1 MESTELFEYIS
12 ATKIRLRKLS
22 PFFAALSLYAEID
35 FSNEVQLAATN
46 GKKII
51 FNPITYIQLPPSE
64 RDGVFLHELL
74 HMALLH
80 HLRRGVRDHYIF
92 NIAADIVVNGMIVN
106 EGNFKIPKYG
116 IRDEDLEHLSVEEVY
131 ELIIKNKKK
140 YNLNLVDLI
149 NDEKD
154 SEDKDSKGKGNDLKT
169 GISDLNTEAEIRNYW
184 KQAIN
189 DAKLITKGSCEKALP
204 ESFERNFGEVL
215 EPEID
220 WKTKLWNF
228 LVRTPTDFG
237 EFDRR
242 LIYSGLYLENLEG
255 ESINVFCCIDTSG
268 SISDY
273 EINKFMREIKGI
285 INAYPNLNCRLWY
298 ADHECYGPY
307 NIDSME
313 NVPKPKGGGGT
324 DFEPFFK
331 DITKK
336 EFNNNDGVCI
346 YLTDGYGYFPEKEP
360 DLPVLWVVI
369 PGGAEEEYFP
379 FGEITKLNNY

>member
-35 FSNEVQLAATN
+35 FSDEVKLAATN

-51 FNPITYIQLPPSE
+51 FNPTTYIQLPPSE

-131 ELIIKNKKK
+131 ELIIKNNKK
-140 YNLNLVDLI
+140 YNLNLIDLI
-149 NDEKD
+149 NDQKG
-154 SEDKDSKGKGNDLKT
+154 SEDKDSKGKGDYLKN

-189 DAKLITKGSCEKALP
+189 DAKLITKGSCKKALP

-268 SISDY
+268 SISAY

-307 NIDSME
+307 NIDSIE

-369 PGGAEEEYFP
+369 PGGAEREYFP
-379 FGEITKLNNY
+379 FGEIVKLTN

>member
-116 IRDEDLEHLSVEEVY
+116 IRDKDLEHLSVEEIY

-140 YNLNLVDLI
+140 YNFNLVDLI
-149 NDEKD
+149 NDDKD

-169 GISDLNTEAEIRNYW
+169 GISDLNTEVEIRNYW

-189 DAKLITKGSCEKALP
+189 DAKLITKGSSENALP

-215 EPEID
+215 EPEVD

-273 EINKFMREIKGI
+273 EISKFMREIKGI

-324 DFEPFFK
+324 DFVPFFE

-336 EFNNNDGVCI
+336 EFNNNEGVCI

-360 DLPVLWVVI
+360 ELPVLWVVI
-369 PGGAEEEYFP
+369 PGGAEREYFP
-379 FGEITKLNNY
+379 FGEIVKLTN

>member
-140 YNLNLVDLI
+140 YTLNLVDLI

-154 SEDKDSKGKGNDLKT
+154 SENKDSKGKGDNLKT

-189 DAKLITKGSCEKALP
+189 DAKLITKGSSEKSLP

-268 SISDY
+268 SISTY
-273 EINKFMREIKGI
+273 EISKFMREIKGI

-369 PGGAEEEYFP
+369 PGGAEQEYFP
-379 FGEITKLNNY
+379 FGEIVKLTN

>member
-140 YNLNLVDLI
+140 YNLNLIDLI

-154 SEDKDSKGKGNDLKT
+154 SEDKDSKGKGDDLKT

-189 DAKLITKGSCEKALP
+189 DAKLITKGSSENSLP
-204 ESFERNFGEVL
+204 ESIERNFGEVL

-268 SISDY
+268 SISNY
-273 EINKFMREIKGI
+273 EISKFMREIKGI

-369 PGGAEEEYFP
+369 PGGAEQEYFP
-379 FGEITKLNNY
+379 FGEIVKLTK

>member
-1 MESTELFEYIS
+1 MESNELFEYIS
-12 ATKIRLRKLS
+12 ATRIRLRKLS

-35 FSNEVQLAATN
+35 FSNEIQLAATN

-51 FNPITYIQLPPSE
+51 FNPIYYIQLPPSE

-116 IRDEDLEHLSVEEVY
+116 IRDKDLEHLSVEEVY

-149 NDEKD
+149 NDDKD

-169 GISDLNTEAEIRNYW
+169 GISDLNTEVEIRNYW

-189 DAKLITKGSCEKALP
+189 DAKLITKGSSENALP

-215 EPEID
+215 DPEVD

-273 EINKFMREIKGI
+273 EINKFMSEIKGI

-307 NIDSME
+307 NIDSIE
-313 NVPKPKGGGGT
+313 NVPEPKGGGGT
-324 DFEPFFK
+324 DFEPFFE

-336 EFNNNDGVCI
+336 EFNNNEGVCI

-360 DLPVLWVVI
+360 ELPVLWVVI
-369 PGGAEEEYFP
+369 PGGAEREYFP
-379 FGEITKLNNY
+379 FGEIVKLTN

>member
-1 MESTELFEYIS
+1 MEYTELYEYIS

-154 SEDKDSKGKGNDLKT
+154 SEGKDSKGKGDNLKT

-189 DAKLITKGSCEKALP
+189 DAKLITKSSSKNSIP
-204 ESFERNFGEVL
+204 ESFERNLGEVL

-313 NVPKPKGGGGT
+313 NIPKPKGGGGT

-369 PGGAEEEYFP
+369 PGGAEQEYFP
-379 FGEITKLNNY
+379 FGEIVKLTN

>member
-22 PFFAALSLYAEID
+22 PFFAALSLYAEIE

-51 FNPITYIQLPPSE
+51 FNPITYIQLSPSE
-64 RDGVFLHELL
+64 RAGVFLYELL

-116 IRDEDLEHLSVEEVY
+116 IRDKDLEHLSVEEVY
-131 ELIIKNKKK
+131 ELISKNRKK
-140 YNLNLVDLI
+140 YSLNLVDLI

-154 SEDKDSKGKGNDLKT
+154 SEEKDSQVKGNDLKT

-189 DAKLITKGSCEKALP
+189 DAKLITKGSSEKSLP

-268 SISDY
+268 SISNY
-273 EINKFMREIKGI
+273 EISKFMREIKGI

-369 PGGAEEEYFP
+369 PGGAEQEYFP
-379 FGEITKLNNY
+379 FGEIVKLTN

>member
-35 FSNEVQLAATN
+35 FSNEVKLAATN

-149 NDEKD
+149 NDDKD
-154 SEDKDSKGKGNDLKT
+154 SDHKDSKGKGNDLKT
-169 GISDLNTEAEIRNYW
+169 GISDLNTEVEIRNYW

-189 DAKLITKGSCEKALP
+189 DAKLITKGSSENALP

-215 EPEID
+215 EPEVD

-273 EINKFMREIKGI
+273 EINKFMSEIKGI

-324 DFEPFFK
+324 HFEPFFK

-336 EFNNNDGVCI
+336 EFNNNEGVCI

-360 DLPVLWVVI
+360 ELPVLWVVI
-369 PGGAEEEYFP
+369 PGGAEQEYFP
-379 FGEITKLNNY
+379 FGEIVKLTN

>member
-1 MESTELFEYIS
+1 MESTELFKYIS

-154 SEDKDSKGKGNDLKT
+154 SEDKDSQGKGNDLKT

-189 DAKLITKGSCEKALP
+189 DAKLITKGSSEKSLP

-273 EINKFMREIKGI
+273 EISKFMREIKGI

-369 PGGAEEEYFP
+369 PGGAEQEYFP
-379 FGEITKLNNY
+379 FGEIVKLTN

>member
-140 YNLNLVDLI
+140 YNLNLIDLI
-149 NDEKD
+149 NDQKD
-154 SEDKDSKGKGNDLKT
+154 SEDKDSKGKGDNLKN

-189 DAKLITKGSCEKALP
+189 DAKLITKGFSENSLP

-242 LIYSGLYLENLEG
+242 LIYSGLYLEKLEG

-369 PGGAEEEYFP
+369 PGGAEKEYFP
-379 FGEITKLNNY
+379 FGEIVKLTN

>member
-140 YNLNLVDLI
+140 YNLNLIDLI

-154 SEDKDSKGKGNDLKT
+154 SEDKDPKGKGDDLKT

-189 DAKLITKGSCEKALP
+189 DAKLITKGSSEKSLP

-268 SISDY
+268 SISTY
-273 EINKFMREIKGI
+273 EISKFMREIKGI

-324 DFEPFFK
+324 NFEPFFK

-369 PGGAEEEYFP
+369 PGGAEQEYFP
-379 FGEITKLNNY
+379 FGEIVKLTN

>member
-154 SEDKDSKGKGNDLKT
+154 SEDKDSQGKGNDLKT

-189 DAKLITKGSCEKALP
+189 DAKLITKGFSENSLP

-273 EINKFMREIKGI
+273 EISKFMREIKGI

-369 PGGAEEEYFP
+369 PGGAEQEYFP
-379 FGEITKLNNY
+379 FGEIVKLTN

>member
-12 ATKIRLRKLS
+12 ATKISLRKLS

-140 YNLNLVDLI
+140 YNFNLVDLI
-149 NDEKD
+149 NDDKD

-169 GISDLNTEAEIRNYW
+169 GISDLNTEVEIRNYW

-189 DAKLITKGSCEKALP
+189 DAKLITKGSSEKSLP

-273 EINKFMREIKGI
+273 EISKFMREIKGI

-313 NVPKPKGGGGT
+313 NVPEPKGGGGT
-324 DFEPFFK
+324 DLVPFFE

-336 EFNNNDGVCI
+336 EFNNNEGVCI

-360 DLPVLWVVI
+360 ELPVLWVVI
-369 PGGAEEEYFP
+369 PGGAEREYFP
-379 FGEITKLNNY
+379 FGEIVKLTN

>member
-154 SEDKDSKGKGNDLKT
+154 SEDKDSQGKGNDLKT

-189 DAKLITKGSCEKALP
+189 DAKLITKGSSEKSLP

-324 DFEPFFK
+324 NFEPFFK

-369 PGGAEEEYFP
+369 PGGAEQEYFP
-379 FGEITKLNNY
+379 FGEIVKLTN

>member
-140 YNLNLVDLI
+140 YNLNLIDLI

-154 SEDKDSKGKGNDLKT
+154 SEDKDSKGKGDDLKT

-189 DAKLITKGSCEKALP
+189 DAKLITKGSSENSLP

-313 NVPKPKGGGGT
+313 NVPKPNGGGGT

-379 FGEITKLNNY
+379 FGEITKLNNF

>member
-154 SEDKDSKGKGNDLKT
+154 SEDKDSQGKGNDLKT

-189 DAKLITKGSCEKALP
+189 DAKLITKGSSEKSLP

-268 SISDY
+268 SISAY

-369 PGGAEEEYFP
+369 PGGAEQEYFP
-379 FGEITKLNNY
+379 FGEIVKLTN

>member
-154 SEDKDSKGKGNDLKT
+154 SEDKDSQGKGNDLKT

-189 DAKLITKGSCEKALP
+189 DAKLITKGSSEKSLP

-369 PGGAEEEYFP
+369 PGGAEQEYFP
-379 FGEITKLNNY
+379 FGEIVKLTN

>member
-35 FSNEVQLAATN
+35 FSTEVQLAATN

-51 FNPITYIQLPPSE
+51 FNPITYIQLPPAE

-80 HLRRGVRDHYIF
+80 NLRRGIRDHYIF

-154 SEDKDSKGKGNDLKT
+154 SEGKDSKGKGDNLKT

-189 DAKLITKGSCEKALP
+189 DAKLITKGSSK
-204 ESFERNFGEVL
+204 N
-215 EPEID
+215 
-220 WKTKLWNF
+220 
-228 LVRTPTDFG
+228 
-237 EFDRR
+237 
-242 LIYSGLYLENLEG
+242 
-255 ESINVFCCIDTSG
+255 SI
-268 SISDY
+268 
-273 EINKFMREIKGI
+273 
-285 INAYPNLNCRLWY
+285 
-298 ADHECYGPY
+298 
-307 NIDSME
+307 
-313 NVPKPKGGGGT
+313 
-324 DFEPFFK
+324 PFFNFSS
-331 DITKK
+331 DI
-336 EFNNNDGVCI
+336 E
-346 YLTDGYGYFPEKEP
+346 
-360 DLPVLWVVI
+360 
-369 PGGAEEEYFP
+369 
-379 FGEITKLNNY
+379 

>member
-1 MESTELFEYIS
+1 MESTELFKYIS

-80 HLRRGVRDHYIF
+80 HLRRGLRDHYIF

-140 YNLNLVDLI
+140 YNLNLIDLI

-154 SEDKDSKGKGNDLKT
+154 SEDKDSQGKGNDLKT

-189 DAKLITKGSCEKALP
+189 DAKLITKGSSEKSLP

-268 SISDY
+268 SISNY
-273 EINKFMREIKGI
+273 EISKFMREIKGI

-369 PGGAEEEYFP
+369 PGGAEQEYFP
-379 FGEITKLNNY
+379 FGEIVKLTN

>member
-22 PFFAALSLYAEID
+22 PFFAALSLYAEIV

-131 ELIIKNKKK
+131 ELIIKNNKK
-140 YNLNLVDLI
+140 YNLNLIDLI
-149 NDEKD
+149 NDQKG
-154 SEDKDSKGKGNDLKT
+154 SEDKDSKGKGDDLKN
-169 GISDLNTEAEIRNYW
+169 GIIDLNTEAEIRNYW

-189 DAKLITKGSCEKALP
+189 DAKLITKGSCKKALP

-255 ESINVFCCIDTSG
+255 ESTNVFCCIDTSG
-268 SISDY
+268 SISAY

-307 NIDSME
+307 NIDSIE

-336 EFNNNDGVCI
+336 EFNNNEGVCI

>member
-1 MESTELFEYIS
+1 MESNELFEYIS

-35 FSNEVQLAATN
+35 FSNEVKLAATN

-140 YNLNLVDLI
+140 YNLNLIDLI

-154 SEDKDSKGKGNDLKT
+154 SEDKDPKGKGDDLKT

-189 DAKLITKGSCEKALP
+189 DAKLITKGSSEKSLP

-268 SISDY
+268 SISEY
-273 EINKFMREIKGI
+273 EINKFMSEIKGI

-307 NIDSME
+307 NIDSIE

-324 DFEPFFK
+324 DFKPFFK

-360 DLPVLWVVI
+360 NLPVLWVVI

-379 FGEITKLNNY
+379 FGEITKLKNY

>member
-1 MESTELFEYIS
+1 MESTELFKYIS

-140 YNLNLVDLI
+140 YNLNLIDLI
-149 NDEKD
+149 NDKKD
-154 SEDKDSKGKGNDLKT
+154 SEDKDSQGKGNDLKN

-189 DAKLITKGSCEKALP
+189 DAKLITKGSSEKSLP

-268 SISDY
+268 SISNY
-273 EINKFMREIKGI
+273 EISKFMREIKGI

-324 DFEPFFK
+324 NFEPFFK

-369 PGGAEEEYFP
+369 PGGAEQEYFP
-379 FGEITKLNNY
+379 FGEIVKLTN

>member
-140 YNLNLVDLI
+140 YNLNLIDLI

-154 SEDKDSKGKGNDLKT
+154 SEDKDSKGKGDDLKT

-189 DAKLITKGSCEKALP
+189 DAKLITKGSSEKSLP

>member
-154 SEDKDSKGKGNDLKT
+154 SEDKDSQGKGNDLKT

-189 DAKLITKGSCEKALP
+189 DAKLITKGSSEKSLP

-268 SISDY
+268 SISTY
-273 EINKFMREIKGI
+273 EISKFMREIKGI

-369 PGGAEEEYFP
+369 PGGAEQEYFP
-379 FGEITKLNNY
+379 FGEIVKLTN

>member
-1 MESTELFEYIS
+1 MESSELFEYIS

-154 SEDKDSKGKGNDLKT
+154 SEDKDSQGKGNDLKT

-189 DAKLITKGSCEKALP
+189 DAKLITKGSSEKSLP

-268 SISDY
+268 SISNY
-273 EINKFMREIKGI
+273 EISKFMREIKGI

-336 EFNNNDGVCI
+336 EFNNNEGVCI

-369 PGGAEEEYFP
+369 PGGAEQEYFP
-379 FGEITKLNNY
+379 FGEIVKLTN

>member
-140 YNLNLVDLI
+140 YNLNLIDLI

-189 DAKLITKGSCEKALP
+189 DAKLITKGSSEKSLP

-324 DFEPFFK
+324 DFKPFFNN
-331 DITKK
+331 ITKK
-336 EFNNNDGVCI
+336 EFNNNEGVCI

-369 PGGAEEEYFP
+369 PGGAEQEYFP
-379 FGEITKLNNY
+379 FGEIVKLTN

>member
-154 SEDKDSKGKGNDLKT
+154 SEDKDSQGKGNDLKT

-189 DAKLITKGSCEKALP
+189 DAKLITKGSSEKSLP

-298 ADHECYGPY
+298 ADNECYGPY

-313 NVPKPKGGGGT
+313 NIPKPKGGGGT

-369 PGGAEEEYFP
+369 PGGAEQEYFP
-379 FGEITKLNNY
+379 FGEIVKLTN

>member
-116 IRDEDLEHLSVEEVY
+116 IRDKDLEHLSVEEIY

-140 YNLNLVDLI
+140 YNFNLVDLI
-149 NDEKD
+149 NDDKD

-169 GISDLNTEAEIRNYW
+169 GISDLNTEVEIRNYW

-189 DAKLITKGSCEKALP
+189 DAKLITKGFSENSLP

-369 PGGAEEEYFP
+369 PGGAEREYFP
-379 FGEITKLNNY
+379 FGEIVKLTN

>member
-12 ATKIRLRKLS
+12 ATRIRLRKLS

-35 FSNEVQLAATN
+35 FSNEIQLAATN

-140 YNLNLVDLI
+140 YNLNLIDLI

-154 SEDKDSKGKGNDLKT
+154 SEDKDSKWKGDDLKNE
-169 GISDLNTEAEIRNYW
+169 ISDLNTEAEIRNYW

-189 DAKLITKGSCEKALP
+189 DAKLITKGYSENSLP
-204 ESFERNFGEVL
+204 ESFERNLGEVL

-313 NVPKPKGGGGT
+313 NVPEPKGGGGT
-324 DFEPFFK
+324 DFEPFFE

-336 EFNNNDGVCI
+336 EFNNNEGVCI

-360 DLPVLWVVI
+360 ELPVLWVVI
-369 PGGAEEEYFP
+369 PGGAEREYFP
-379 FGEITKLNNY
+379 FGEIVKLTN

>member
-1 MESTELFEYIS
+1 MESSELFEYIS

-140 YNLNLVDLI
+140 YNLNLIDLI

-154 SEDKDSKGKGNDLKT
+154 SEDKDYKGKGYDLKT

-189 DAKLITKGSCEKALP
+189 DAKLITKGSCKKALP

-298 ADHECYGPY
+298 ADNECYGPY

-313 NVPKPKGGGGT
+313 NIPKPKGGGGT

-360 DLPVLWVVI
+360 ELPVLWVVI
-369 PGGAEEEYFP
+369 PGGAEQEYFP
-379 FGEITKLNNY
+379 FGEIVKLTN

>member
-189 DAKLITKGSCEKALP
+189 DAKLITKGSSEKSLP

-268 SISDY
+268 SISNY
-273 EINKFMREIKGI
+273 EISKFMREIKGI

-324 DFEPFFK
+324 NFEPFFK

-369 PGGAEEEYFP
+369 PGGAEQEYFP
-379 FGEITKLNNY
+379 FGEIVKLTN

>member
-51 FNPITYIQLPPSE
+51 FNPITYIQLPPAE

-80 HLRRGVRDHYIF
+80 NLRRGIRDHYIF
-92 NIAADIVVNGMIVN
+92 NIAADIVVNGMIIN
-106 EGNFKIPKYG
+106 EGNFKLPKYG
-116 IRDEDLEHLSVEEVY
+116 IRDQDLEHLSVEEVY
-131 ELIIKNKKK
+131 ELIIKNKKN
-140 YNLNLVDLI
+140 YNLKLVDLI
-149 NDEKD
+149 NGEKD
-154 SEDKDSKGKGNDLKT
+154 LDHKDLKRESNDINKIGINDLKT
-169 GISDLNTEAEIRNYW
+169 ESEIRNYW

-189 DAKLITKGSCEKALP
+189 DSKLITKGLSKNSLS
-204 ESFERNFGEVL
+204 ESFERNLGEVL

-273 EINKFMREIKGI
+273 EINKFMSELKGI

-298 ADHECYGPY
+298 ADDECYGPY
-307 NIDSME
+307 DIESMKNI
-313 NVPKPKGGGGT
+313 PKPEGGGGT
-324 DFEPFFK
+324 DFEPFFQ
-331 DITKK
+331 DISNKK
-336 EFNNNDGVCI
+336 YTNNEGVCI
-346 YLTDGYGYFPEKEP
+346 YLTDGFGYFPEKEP
-360 DLPVLWVVI
+360 ELPVLWVVI
-369 PGGAEEEYFP
+369 PGGADEEYFP
-379 FGEITKLNNY
+379 FGEIVKLTD

>member
-64 RDGVFLHELL
+64 RDGLFLHELL

-131 ELIIKNKKK
+131 ELIIKNNKK
-140 YNLNLVDLI
+140 YNLNLIDLI

-154 SEDKDSKGKGNDLKT
+154 SEDKDSKGKGNDLQT

-189 DAKLITKGSCEKALP
+189 DAKLITKGSCKKALP

-242 LIYSGLYLENLEG
+242 LIYSALYLENLEG

-273 EINKFMREIKGI
+273 EIDKFMSEIKGI

-313 NVPKPKGGGGT
+313 NVPEPKGGGGT
-324 DFEPFFK
+324 DFAPFFE

-336 EFNNNDGVCI
+336 EFNNNEGVCI

-360 DLPVLWVVI
+360 ELPVLWVVI
-369 PGGAEEEYFP
+369 PGGAEREYFP
-379 FGEITKLNNY
+379 FGEIVKLTN

>member
-35 FSNEVQLAATN
+35 FSEEVQIAATN

-51 FNPITYIQLPPSE
+51 FNPITYIQLPPAE

-80 HLRRGVRDHYIF
+80 NLRRGVRDHYIF
-92 NIAADIVVNGMIVN
+92 NVAADIVVNGMIVN

-149 NDEKD
+149 TDEKD
-154 SEDKDSKGKGNDLKT
+154 SENKDSKLKDIDLKT
-169 GISDLNTEAEIRNYW
+169 GINDLNTEAEIRNYW
-184 KQAIN
+184 KKAIN
-189 DAKLITKGSCEKALP
+189 DAKLITKGYSKNSLP
-204 ESFERNFGEVL
+204 ESFERNFGEIL

-220 WKTKLWNF
+220 WRTKLWNF

-273 EINKFMREIKGI
+273 EINKFMSEIKGI

-307 NIDSME
+307 NIDSIE

-336 EFNNNDGVCI
+336 EFNNNEGVCI

-369 PGGAEEEYFP
+369 PGGAGKEYFP

>member
-154 SEDKDSKGKGNDLKT
+154 SEDKDSQGKGNDLKT

-189 DAKLITKGSCEKALP
+189 DAKLITKGSSEKSLP

-268 SISDY
+268 SISNY
-273 EINKFMREIKGI
+273 EISKFMREIKGI

-369 PGGAEEEYFP
+369 PGGAEREYFP
-379 FGEITKLNNY
+379 FGEIVKLTN

>member
-1 MESTELFEYIS
+1 MESTELFKYIS

-154 SEDKDSKGKGNDLKT
+154 SEDKDSQGKGNDLKT

-189 DAKLITKGSCEKALP
+189 DAKLITKGSSEKSLP

-268 SISDY
+268 SISNY
-273 EINKFMREIKGI
+273 EISKFMREIKGI

-324 DFEPFFK
+324 NFEPFFK

-369 PGGAEEEYFP
+369 PGGAEQEYFP
-379 FGEITKLNNY
+379 FGEIVKLTN

>member
-189 DAKLITKGSCEKALP
+189 DAKLITKGSSEKSLP

-268 SISDY
+268 SISAY

-324 DFEPFFK
+324 NFEPFFK

-369 PGGAEEEYFP
+369 PGGAEQEYFP
-379 FGEITKLNNY
+379 FGEIVKLTN